1 MFFQVGRVNW
11 GANAANTD
19 IISAVNVVTPC
30 GLVDDR
36 IMSLIALTTPITEW
50 GQVHMKESYVYI
62 LASKYKGTL
71 YIGMTSDLVKRVWE
85 HKNKFVSG
93 FTAQYNVTKLVY
105 YEIFNDIQLAAARE
119 KRLKEWKG
127 QWKIDLIQKMN
138 PNWQDLYH
146 NIIQ

>member
-1 MFFQVGRVNW
+1 MGRVNW
-11 GANAANTD
+11 GANAANID

-30 GLVDDR
+30 VLVDDR
-36 IMSLIALTTPITEW
+36 IMSLSALATPITEL
-50 GQVHMKESYVYI
+50 GRVHMKESYVYI
-62 LASKYKGTL
+62 LASKYNGTL

-93 FTAQYNVTKLVY
+93 FTAQYNVTNLVY

-119 KRLKEWKG
+119 KRLKEWKR

-138 PNWQDLYH
+138 PDWQDLYH